1 MRIRDWSSDVCSSD
15 LWSLDTRAAD
25 AARARGGRWKWLAY
39 LKDHRLWVVGIGV
52 LALFATIFSFS
63 LLPMTFQPSIDSDTS
78 RVAIQLAP
86 GATPEQPEAVADE
99 VTDLMK
105 RDSPVESALARI
117 DVGHAAEYPQSR
129 REERQNVG

>member
-86 GATPEQPEAVADE
+86 EATLEQTEAVADE

-105 RDSPVESALARI
+105 RDSLVESALSRI
-117 DVGHAAEYPQSR
+117 DVGPATVRS
-129 REERQNVG
+129 EEHTSELPSIM